1 MVVILI
7 PAYSVNSF
15 TIFQKK
21 MSLTMK
27 WQNFFFQQAPPDI
40 SPIFILLQYKI
51 MGLLS
56 EMGCNLRN
64 EGNKKYINQKQQCY
78 HQIV

>member
-1 MVVILI
+1 
-7 PAYSVNSF
+7 
-15 TIFQKK
+15 
-21 MSLTMK
+21 
-27 WQNFFFQQAPPDI
+27 
-40 SPIFILLQYKI
+40 

-78 HQIV
+78 HQIGIGNVLCVTIVL